1 MTVYLDMVVLLNFLV
16 DGLLIMGTNR
26 LTGYPAGWKRAAAGA
41 TFGGV
46 YAGIC
51 MLPDFRFLG
60 NLLWRT
66 VSLGVMAVIAF
77 GWSLSAIR
85 RGTVFVLLSMAL
97 GGIAM
102 GMRGDN
108 FLTVLL
114 AAAGVA
120 FLCSL
125 GIQSPWKVQR
135 YLPVELLWQG
145 KQISLTALVDTG
157 NTLRDPIT
165 GQSVLV
171 VGGDVAQQLGIS
183 REILRDPISALL
195 AGKVAGARLI
205 PYRAVGQSGGMLLMV
220 RFEQVLLDGKRASP
234 MVAFA
239 PEEIGRHNGY
249 QALAGGVL

>member
-1 MTVYLDMVVLLNFLV
+1 MIVYLDMVVLLNFLV
-16 DGLLIMGTNR
+16 DGLLLMGTNR

-41 TFGGV
+41 AFGGV

-51 MLPDFRFLG
+51 MLPAFRFMG

-66 VSLGVMAVIAF
+66 VSLVVMSCIAF
-77 GWSLSAIR
+77 GWNFGAIR

-102 GMRGDN
+102 GMNGNN
-108 FLTVLL
+108 FATVLL
-114 AAAGVA
+114 ATAGVA
-120 FLCSL
+120 ILCAM

-145 KQISLTALVDTG
+145 KKISLTALVDTG

-171 VGGDVAQQLGIS
+171 VGGDVAQRLGIS
-183 REILRDPISALL
+183 REMLCDPISALL
-195 AGKVAGARLI
+195 AEKIPGARLI

-220 RFEQVLLDGKRASP
+220 RFEQVLLDGKIVSP

-239 PEEIGRHNGY
+239 PEEIGRHCGY
-249 QALAGGVL
+249 QALAGGVV